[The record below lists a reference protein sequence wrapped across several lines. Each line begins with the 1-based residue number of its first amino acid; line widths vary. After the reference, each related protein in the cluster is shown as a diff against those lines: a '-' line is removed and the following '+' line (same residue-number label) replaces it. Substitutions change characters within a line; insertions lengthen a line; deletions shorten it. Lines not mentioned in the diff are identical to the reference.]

1 MKPLYVLNDVHIGV
15 TRSAGTTPT
24 SAYALRQRIIE
35 RLAELV
41 ATINGADL
49 LINGDL
55 FDEYQI
61 PLHDLMKTYMVFAN
75 WLKANSDARLY
86 LGLGNHDL
94 SKDSTK
100 LSSAEFFGHLLA
112 QAFGERV
119 TVIKGAQ
126 AIRDDMYV
134 ISHVANQDIMDL
146 ELEAVPAG
154 TSYLF
159 VHANYDNGFAQ
170 QSDHSLDISE
180 EQARKLSERVG
191 TIVFGHVHQHEQH
204 QLGRKK
210 GEPPVVLIVGNQIPS
225 SVADCLG
232 NDMKYALRIS
242 DELGLEMQPVWFAD
256 QDFARVDWE
265 DLASYQGDASF
276 IRVEGKADAAQAAD
290 VVSVI
295 SKFRSKSSAFVVT
308 NAVRIGE
315 TDLGEDLKI
324 TAEDVRSF
332 DVLGALLE
340 LLDEKEQAVVKGQLE
355 KSNAQ

>member
-1 MKPLYVLNDVHIGV
+1 MKPLVVLNDVHIGV
-15 TRSAGTTPT
+15 SRSAGTTPT
-24 SAYALRQRIIE
+24 TAYALRQNIIE
-35 RLAELV
+35 RFADLV
-41 ATINGADL
+41 DQIGIADL

-61 PLHDLMKTYMVFAN
+61 PLSDLMKTYMILSD
-75 WLKANSDARLY
+75 WLTDSDEAHLY
-86 LGLGNHDL
+86 LALGNHDL

-100 LSSAEFFGHLLA
+100 LSSAEFLGHMLSK
-112 QAFGERV
+112 AFGDRV
-119 TVIKGAQ
+119 TVIKGSQ
-126 AIRDDMYV
+126 QIRDGMYV
-134 ISHVANQDIMDL
+134 ISHVPNQDLMNM
-146 ELEAVPAG
+146 ELDAVPAG
-154 TSYLF
+154 TTYLF

-180 EQARKLSERVG
+180 EQARALSERVG

-204 QLGRKK
+204 KLGRGKD
-210 GEPPVVLIVGNQIPS
+210 EPPLVMVVGNQIPS

-232 NDMKYALRIS
+232 NDEKYALRIGS
-242 DELGLEMQPVWFAD
+242 AGMVLEPVWFAA

-265 DLASYQGDASF
+265 DLLSYQGDASF

-290 VVSVI
+290 VVSII
-295 SKFRSKSSAFVVT
+295 SKFRSKSNAFVVT

-315 TDLGEDLKI
+315 TDVGEDLKI

-332 DVLGALLE
+332 DVLGALLD
-340 LLDEKEQAVVKGQLE
+340 LLTPDEQAVVKTQLE

>member
-35 RLAELV
+35 RFGELLEQQV
-41 ATINGADL
+41 GNCHL

-61 PLHDLMKTYMVFAN
+61 PQHDLLKTYMLLTA
-75 WLKANSDARLY
+75 WLADYEDASLT

-100 LSSAEFFGHLLA
+100 LSSAEFLGHLL
-112 QAFGERV
+112 ERAYPDRV
-119 TVIKGAQ
+119 QVVKGSA
-126 AIRDDMYV
+126 ALRDGMYM
-134 ISHVANQDIMDL
+134 ISHVPNQDLFDM
-146 ELEAVPAG
+146 ELEAVPEG
-154 TSYLF
+154 TTYLF
-159 VHANYDNGFAQ
+159 LHANYDNGFAAE
-170 QSDHSLDISE
+170 SDHSLNVSE
-180 EQARKLSERVG
+180 EQARKLADRGV
-191 TIVFGHVHQHEQH
+191 TLVFGHEHQGKQA
-204 QLGRKK
+204 LGGK
-210 GEPPVVLIVGNQIPS
+210 VLIVGNQIPS

-232 NDMKYALRIS
+232 NSEKFMLRIT
-242 DELGLEMQPVWFAD
+242 DTGPELEAVWFAH

-265 DLASYQGDASF
+265 DLASYQGDAMF

-315 TDLGEDLKI
+315 TDVGEDLKI

-332 DVLGALLE
+332 DVLGALVD
-340 LLDEKEQAVVKGQLE
+340 LLTEEEGAVVKSELE